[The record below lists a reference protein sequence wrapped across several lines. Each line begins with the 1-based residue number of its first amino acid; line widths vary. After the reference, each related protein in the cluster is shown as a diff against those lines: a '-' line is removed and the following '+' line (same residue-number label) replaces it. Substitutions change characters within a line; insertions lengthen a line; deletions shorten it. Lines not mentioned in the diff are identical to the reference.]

1 MGERLQRTLAQA
13 GYGSRRSCEQLILD
27 GRVTVNGQIPQLG
40 HKVDPLRDEIR
51 VDGEVVR
58 PKQARL
64 YIALNKPPGVVCS
77 LRAQGARQTVTDIVD
92 VPERVYPVGRLDVES
107 EGLVLLTNDGD
118 LTNKLTHPRYGHEKE
133 YRIQLRRPPAMKQI
147 SAIRRGV
154 VLKDGVK
161 TIPARAW
168 LEDGTNSTWLRI
180 VLKQGRKRQ
189 IRETLRVLGLSVR
202 RLIRIRIA
210 SIKLGNLQPGKWRH
224 LNAAE
229 VAELHSLTASPK
241 KNGRRQRGRKR
252 RGSRASKP

>member
-1 MGERLQRTLAQA
+1 MVERLQRTLAQA

-27 GRVTVNGQIPQLG
+27 GRVTVNGQIPTLG
-40 HKVDPLRDEIR
+40 FKVDPERDEIR

-58 PKQARL
+58 PQQARL

-77 LRAQGARQTVTDIVD
+77 LRAQGVRKTVTDIVD

-107 EGLVLLTNDGD
+107 EGLVLLTNDGE

-133 YRIQLRRPPAMKQI
+133 YRVQLKRTPAMKQI

-161 TIPARAW
+161 TLPARAW
-168 LEDGTNSTWLRI
+168 LEDGANSTWLRI

-202 RLIRIRIA
+202 RLIRVRIA
-210 SIKLGNLQPGKWRH
+210 SINLGNLQPGEWRH
-224 LNAAE
+224 LSGAE
-229 VAELHSLTASPK
+229 VAELRSSTRSSK
-241 KNGRRQRGRKR
+241 KNGRRRKGGNR
-252 RGSRASKP
+252 QGSRSS